1 MPEYHPQD
9 WLLIVE
15 ALVSWAGNANDLDTP
30 RQRRAW
36 ALAEEI
42 AAEQGLAP
50 GEALLQVDD
59 DWSG

>member
-1 MPEYHPQD
+1 MPDYHAQD
-9 WLLIVE
+9 WLLITE
-15 ALVSWAGNANDLDTP
+15 ALVSWAGNPNDLETP

-36 ALAEEI
+36 TLAEEI

-50 GEALLQVDD
+50 GEALLQIDD